1 MTTSPTIWPYVLKL
15 YGIPEFG
22 PAGIAL
28 QDSVGADVDILL
40 FLCFL
45 ADRGRQAGRD
55 DVARIDASIKGWRE
69 TVVKPVRALR
79 RQLKDGIAPVPLA
92 VSDAIRNIVKNIEL
106 DSERIQLETL
116 EREFAV
122 DAMKPSSLDRV
133 ALARQNVI
141 AYGDY
146 LGGFAEPSVAALL
159 GAFAKLG
166 VK

>member
-1 MTTSPTIWPYVLKL
+1 MTTTIWPYVLKL
-15 YGIPEFG
+15 YGVPEFG

-45 ADRGRQAGRD
+45 ADRGREASRD
-55 DVARIDASIKGWRE
+55 DVARIDTSIKGWRE

-92 VSDAIRNIVKNIEL
+92 VSDAIRNVVKNIEL

-116 EREFAV
+116 EREFPA
-122 DAMKPSSLDRV
+122 DAMKASNLDRV
-133 ALARQNVI
+133 ALARMNVT
-141 AYGDY
+141 AYGTY
-146 LGGFAEPSVAALL
+146 LGGFAEPSVAALI
-159 GAFAKLG
+159 GAFATLG
-166 VK
+166 PR

>member
-1 MTTSPTIWPYVLKL
+1 MTATPTIWPYVLKL
-15 YGIPEFG
+15 YGVPEFG

-45 ADRGRQAGRD
+45 ADQGREAGRD
-55 DVARIDASIKGWRE
+55 DVSRIDASIKGWRE

-92 VSDAIRNIVKNIEL
+92 VSDAIRNVVKNIEL

-116 EREFAV
+116 EREFPI
-122 DAMKPSSLDRV
+122 DAMKRSNLDRV
-133 ALARQNVI
+133 ALARSNLT
-141 AYGDY
+141 AYGAY
-146 LGGFAEPSVAALL
+146 LGGFSEPAVAALI

-166 VK
+166 AK